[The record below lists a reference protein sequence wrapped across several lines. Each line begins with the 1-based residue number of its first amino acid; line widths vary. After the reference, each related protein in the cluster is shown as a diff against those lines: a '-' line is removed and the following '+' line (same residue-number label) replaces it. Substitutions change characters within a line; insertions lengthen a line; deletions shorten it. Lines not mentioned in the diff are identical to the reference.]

1 MKNNKKGASPLNY
14 IIRQENSN
22 DLPGIRDVN
31 IKAFENGENEAR
43 LVDLIRISEHFIQ
56 ELSLVAEKED
66 GEIIGHILF
75 STIHLMAKNGTL
87 PTLGLAPMAVK
98 PGYQNEGIGSELVK
112 AGLKACKAL
121 GFKHVFVL
129 GHPGFYP
136 KFGFSPSKTF
146 CIQSPFPVPDE
157 VFMAIE
163 LQKGGLSGL
172 QGKIEYPPA
181 FSAVT

>member
-1 MKNNKKGASPLNY
+1 MKNNKKGASLLNY
-14 IIRQENSN
+14 IIRQENPN
-22 DLPGIRDVN
+22 DLQGIREVN

-43 LVDLIRISEHFIQ
+43 LVDLVRNSEHFIPG
-56 ELSLVAEKED
+56 LSLVAEKED
-66 GEIIGHILF
+66 GEIAGHILF
-75 STIHLMAKNGTL
+75 STIHLVTISGTL

-98 PGYQNEGIGSELVK
+98 PGYQMEGIGSELVI

-129 GHPGFYP
+129 GHPNFYP

-172 QGKIEYPPA
+172 QGKIVYPPA
-181 FSAVT
+181 FSVVS